1 LRCWRWF
8 QPDSAHGFAEA
19 DAIADLARVLVSRY
33 KLDRRRVYIAGMSA
47 GAGMA
52 GLVAVRH
59 PDVFAAVAMHSGPVL
74 GAAQSA
80 GEGVQTMRGGA
91 SLDPANLVQPLV
103 SRSGYFPGMPA
114 IILHGQRDHVVT
126 KRNA

>member
-1 LRCWRWF
+1 
-8 QPDSAHGFAEA
+8 
-19 DAIADLARVLVSRY
+19 
-33 KLDRRRVYIAGMSA
+33 
-47 GAGMA
+47 
-52 GLVAVRH
+52 
-59 PDVFAAVAMHSGPVL
+59 
-74 GAAQSA
+74 AQSA

-126 KRNA
+126 KRNADQLAQQFIYLNWAAAGTEGPDSPVLANKALPSSRASVLAAGTEREYDRLDYLLEKQVVVRVCLIKSVG